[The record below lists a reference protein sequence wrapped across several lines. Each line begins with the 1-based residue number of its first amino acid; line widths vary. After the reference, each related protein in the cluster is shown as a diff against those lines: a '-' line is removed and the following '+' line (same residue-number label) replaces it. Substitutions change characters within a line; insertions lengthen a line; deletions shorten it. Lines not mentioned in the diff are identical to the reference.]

1 MHDLSGFWRIFGHF
15 FCKHFLLFLHLLPY
29 LVAFLY
35 FCSKF
40 ANVHKKNT
48 YLLRISNLMCNT
60 RLTKIVQQN
69 ILHSPIVSQLLTPC
83 PLIYRN
89 SRRELFAR
97 MISFLL
103 PFSRP
108 LPNNIS
114 ETSPE
119 KCNDDDDGDDGNAA
133 DLGLSLPV

>member
-1 MHDLSGFWRIFGHF
+1 M
-15 FCKHFLLFLHLLPY
+15 
-29 LVAFLY
+29 Y

-40 ANVHKKNT
+40 ANVRKKTT

-60 RLTKIVQQN
+60 RLTQIVQQN
-69 ILHSPIVSQLLTPC
+69 ILHSPIGSQLLTPC
-83 PLIYRN
+83 PLIYHN
-89 SRRELFAR
+89 SRQELFARR

-119 KCNDDDDGDDGNAA
+119 KFNAMMMMMVTMA
-133 DLGLSLPV
+133 MLLTWACHCLSESGQCVCVCEAETKVII

>member
-1 MHDLSGFWRIFGHF
+1 
-15 FCKHFLLFLHLLPY
+15 
-29 LVAFLY
+29 
-35 FCSKF
+35 
-40 ANVHKKNT
+40 
-48 YLLRISNLMCNT
+48 MCNT
-60 RLTKIVQQN
+60 RLTQIVQQN

-83 PLIYRN
+83 PLIYHN
-89 SRRELFAR
+89 SRRELFARR

-119 KCNDDDDGDDGNAA
+119 KCNDDDDGDDDDGNAA